1 MLPFC
6 GYNMADYFRHW
17 LDMGRRV
24 AHPPR
29 VFHVNWFRK
38 DADGK
43 YLWPGY
49 GENVRVLKWML
60 ERIEGKA
67 KAAETPIGFVPTPDA
82 MTLDGLS
89 IAPEKL
95 RELLRVDPADWTQEL
110 EGIGKFFERFGR
122 RLPDELRQEQKELA
136 QRLGRAATT
145 PK

>member
-1 MLPFC
+1 
-6 GYNMADYFRHW
+6 
-17 LDMGRRV
+17 
-24 AHPPR
+24 
-29 VFHVNWFRK
+29 VNWFRK

-67 KAAETPIGFVPTPDA
+67 KAAETPIGYVPTPDA
-82 MTLDGLS
+82 MTLDGLA

-95 RELLRVDPADWTQEL
+95 RELLRVDSADWTQEL
-110 EGIGKFFERFGR
+110 DGIGKFFEKFGR
-122 RLPDELRQEQKELA
+122 RLSDELREEQKELGH
-136 QRLGRAATT
+136 RLERAAIA